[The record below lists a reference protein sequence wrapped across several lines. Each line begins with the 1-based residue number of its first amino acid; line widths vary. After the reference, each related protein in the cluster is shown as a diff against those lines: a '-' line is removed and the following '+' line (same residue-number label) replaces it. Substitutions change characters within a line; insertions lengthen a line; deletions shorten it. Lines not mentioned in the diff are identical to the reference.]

1 MMAATPSDMYMN
13 FLDASVTLG
22 ATSTDVVSTE
32 IATGLSIRGGLA
44 FLIHKIQY
52 KMFEIG
58 QAGVTANIPIALSTR
73 AGEGSV
79 PELGDQ
85 GCIDAALVDV
95 NAGAAGAETRIT
107 PFEHGFLP
115 PIPVASPKIVAY
127 ATCSANNA
135 TYQSGKIEIRIGFTT
150 VKIDSKMYTE
160 LAETWGFAN

>member
-1 MMAATPSDMYMN
+1 MTPSDMYMN

-44 FLIHKIQY
+44 FLIHKIEY
-52 KMFEIG
+52 AIEVLG
-58 QAGVTANIPIALSTR
+58 ATVTAGIDVALSTR
-73 AGEGSV
+73 AGEATV

-85 GCIDAALVDV
+85 GTIDSLIFDSDHSAT
-95 NAGAAGAETRIT
+95 GANDRIWPVT
-107 PFEHGFLP
+107 HPFLP

-127 ATCSANNA
+127 ATCSINNA
-135 TYQSGKIEIRIGFTT
+135 VYQSKKIHIRLGFTT
-150 VKIDSKMYTE
+150 VKIDSRMYTE